1 MMPKELA
8 DELRDAIRRSG
19 LSQNEVAR
27 LSGVPQ
33 PRVNVFMNGGDMKL
47 RSAGKIARI
56 LGLTLKYRRP
66 AS

>member
-1 MMPKELA
+1 MPKELA
-8 DELRDAIRRSG
+8 DELREAIRRSG
-19 LSQNEVAR
+19 LSQNELAK

-47 RSAGKIARI
+47 RSAGKIAKL
-56 LGLTLKYRRP
+56 LGLTLKPRRH